1 MPPEIAE
8 TKPGPEVLN
17 PPSTETTTE
26 STKTETSAP
35 ETEVDGKS
43 LLNQDG
49 KAEPKA
55 GAPEAYADF
64 TVPEGFTLDEAVATE
79 AGALFKGMNLTQPQ
93 AQSLVDFYVSKTA
106 AAAQAPYDA
115 YASMRE
121 GWRSEIKADPVIGGK
136 LDQVKA
142 DVARAID
149 GLGDAKL
156 ATDFRAAM
164 DLTGAGDHPAFIRA
178 FHKLAQKVIEGG
190 HVSGRGPAPV
200 QSPTGS
206 ARSAAHALYPDLK

>member
-1 MPPEIAE
+1 MPPETAPSNE
-8 TKPGPEVLN
+8 PGPTVLN
-17 PPSTETTTE
+17 PTSDPTISTDPPKVTE
-26 STKTETSAP
+26 PTEP
-35 ETEVDGKS
+35 KVDGKS
-43 LLNQDG
+43 LLNDDA
-49 KAEPKA
+49 KPAE
-55 GAPEAYADF
+55 GAPEKYADF